1 MDKRITLK
9 KPKNKRIVKNDIP
22 DLTAQETIP
31 YLQHFFIENSL
42 LDHSIS
48 QKITSEIKKKIESYK
63 RQDIKKN
70 RYEERNFIT
79 VEECYSK
86 LLSCNMKCYYC
97 KCDMVIFYNQVRQ
110 DNQWTLERINN
121 DIAHTGNNTV
131 VACLECNLKRGTR
144 NSDHYQFA
152 KQLVIKKI

>member
-9 KPKNKRIVKNDIP
+9 KAKNKRIMKNDIP
-22 DLTAQETIP
+22 DLTAQETIQ
-31 YLQHFFIENSL
+31 YLQHFFIKNSL

-48 QKITSEIKKKIESYK
+48 AQITSEIKKKIQSYK

-79 VEECYSK
+79 HEECYTK
-86 LLSCNMKCYYC
+86 LLTCNMKCYYC
-97 KCDMVIFYNQVRQ
+97 KSDMVIFYNEVRQ

-121 DIAHTGNNTV
+121 DMPHTNNNTV
-131 VACLECNLKRGTR
+131 VACLDCNLKRGTR